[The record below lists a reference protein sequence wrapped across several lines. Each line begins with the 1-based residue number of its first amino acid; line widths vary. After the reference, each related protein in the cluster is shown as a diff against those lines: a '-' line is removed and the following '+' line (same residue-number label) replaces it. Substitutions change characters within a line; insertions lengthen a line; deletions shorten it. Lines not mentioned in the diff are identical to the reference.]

1 MCLPVRRVGSKEEP
15 EKVRQSIYSGLQD
28 FEESTVSVKQCVKE
42 SNAKPVKETRS
53 RKVLENTLWE
63 ALSQGQRQSN
73 YIQEAG
79 RQVEV
84 GGLGGIESGLGL
96 FLTALH

>member
-1 MCLPVRRVGSKEEP
+1 M
-15 EKVRQSIYSGLQD
+15 
-28 FEESTVSVKQCVKE
+28 SVKQCVKE